1 MKPTSVVGVLLLGL
15 LALGMPWTLLAQD
28 NVTIPKSRLEEME
41 RKEKELERLKG
52 GPSKTNDA
60 KAKPN
65 KEKAAAKPPA
75 APPAAQNAPP
85 VVTNVVP
92 ASPAPSDSEVER
104 LKSELTK
111 TKDENL
117 RLKQENE
124 KAAARSQAAPF
135 VNYVSTPM
143 ASLPQLKPEDVVE
156 AMDLANYYHAD
167 AAAADQRYRKQKF
180 TVRGEIVAFEKPPFL
195 TNYRILL
202 KTPDRAVKV
211 ICELNP
217 PENANAVF
225 TVNHGEQLVALAGE
239 RRVPMLK
246 VGDTVQVAGWC
257 RGADGSDV
265 NFAGTDLRVAR

>member
-1 MKPTSVVGVLLLGL
+1 MKPSSVAGVLLLGL
-15 LALGMPWTLLAQD
+15 LPLVLASTVAAQD
-28 NVTIPKSRLEEME
+28 NVTIPKSRLEELE

-52 GPSKTNDA
+52 NLGKTNDA
-60 KAKPN
+60 KAQLKKEN
-65 KEKAAAKPPA
+65 EKAAAKPPA
-75 APPAAQNAPP
+75 PPTAASSTTNVAPAA
-85 VVTNVVP
+85 
-92 ASPAPSDSEVER
+92 PAPSDSEVER

-124 KAAARSQAAPF
+124 KAAVRLQAAPI
-135 VNYVSTPM
+135 VSYVSAPM
-143 ASLPQLKPEDVVE
+143 ASLPRLKPEDIVE

-180 TVRGEIVAFEKPPFL
+180 TVRGEIVGFEKPPFV

-202 KTPDRAVKV
+202 KTPDRAIKV

-225 TVNHGEQLVALAGE
+225 TVNHGEELVALAGE

-257 RGADGSDV
+257 RGANGPDV
-265 NFAGTDLRVAR
+265 NFSGTDLRVAR